1 MLETL
6 QTIHGHWRWILLAV
20 ALIAGVKY
28 LIGLVTNGK
37 VGSLDKQLALG
48 FAIAMTIQFVLGLVA
63 LIGKFANG
71 LFIPGLHMEHLTYG
85 LIATGLSHAIPM
97 RKEARPD
104 AARFRS
110 GLIFI
115 VISLVLVVFSVI
127 RVRGG
132 WVY

>member
-1 MLETL
+1 MLDTL

-28 LIGLVTNGK
+28 LIGLITGGK
-37 VGSLDKQLALG
+37 VGALDKQLALG
-48 FAIAMTIQFVLGLVA
+48 FAIAMTIQFVLGLVN
-63 LIGKFANG
+63 LLGKFANG

-85 LIATGLSHAIPM
+85 LVATGLAHAIPM
-97 RKEARPD
+97 RKESRPD
-104 AARFRS
+104 GARFRT

-115 VISLVLVVFSVI
+115 VITLILTVLSVI

-132 WVY
+132 WIY

>member
-1 MLETL
+1 MLDTL

-20 ALIAGVKY
+20 ALVAGVKY

-37 VGSLDKQLALG
+37 VGLLDKQLALG
-48 FAIAMTIQFVLGLVA
+48 FAIAMTIQFVLGVVN

-71 LFIPGLHMEHLTYG
+71 QFLPALHMEHLAYG

-97 RKEARPD
+97 RKETRPD

-115 VISLVLVVFSVI
+115 VISLVLIVFSVI